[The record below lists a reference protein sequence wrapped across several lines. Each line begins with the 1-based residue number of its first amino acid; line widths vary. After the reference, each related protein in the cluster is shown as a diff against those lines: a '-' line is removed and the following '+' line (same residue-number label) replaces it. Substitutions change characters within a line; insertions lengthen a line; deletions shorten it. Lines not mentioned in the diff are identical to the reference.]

1 YFSGKLEEAIRKKR
15 KNLIVIHGVGKG
27 TLRAE
32 VRKLLDDYPQI
43 TYCDA
48 SYATYGYGATEVIIE

>member
-1 YFSGKLEEAIRKKR
+1 MEDAISKKQ

-27 TLRAE
+27 TLRAA
-32 VRKLLDDYPQI
+32 VRKILDDYPHI

-48 SYATYGYGATEVIIE
+48 SYSTYGYGATEVIFE